1 MSDYS
6 KGIIATL
13 KDMIDYGWG
22 FSDYEESPS
31 IAACEY
37 SISAIEKL
45 DKIKGILDRYNNA
58 AGLEEYMYLKEINEV
73 LEHE

>member
-6 KGIIATL
+6 KGIINTL

-22 FSDYEESPS
+22 FSDYEKSPS

-58 AGLEEYMYLKEINEV
+58 DAVLREVEEV
-73 LEHE
+73 LREVEE